1 MTMSAI
7 IADITTLV
15 SGSIGWAGS
24 FVTFITSNPLVL
36 LFTITGFVGLGIGL
50 IKRACR

>member
-1 MTMSAI
+1 MTMGAI
-7 IADITTLV
+7 ITDITALV
-15 SGSIGWAGS
+15 TGSVAWAGS

-36 LFTITGFVGLGIGL
+36 LFTITSFVGLGIGL